1 MKSLEL
7 SPRNLRGD
15 FFLKIG
21 ILSVKVY
28 TKKVP
33 NIEECNFIHVPLR
46 LLTTKQVIE
55 VLYLYGVQ
63 VYGTVCNLATVC
75 LLRAQ
80 KSWVPLNKA
89 PLALRK

>member
-1 MKSLEL
+1 MQIFRPFNCSITDDR
-7 SPRNLRGD
+7 SPSENWPKRLAW
-15 FFLKIG
+15 
-21 ILSVKVY
+21 
-28 TKKVP
+28 
-33 NIEECNFIHVPLR
+33 LR